1 MASRRE
7 ENKPDVPIFQMM
19 EIFGG
24 AYGILIIILVI
35 MILLQKHVEKE
46 MNDPTKIGG
55 ITQTTLGDKVGFVI
69 SILPDTLRIERTGEV
84 VTLDE
89 LQLLENPFRSFAK
102 NWLRP
107 ESSNLALF
115 FVYPESNNVFL
126 SAERILAD
134 LEIWYFR
141 QLIINK
147 EMVEELKAINQELY
161 SSK

>member
-7 ENKPDVPIFQMM
+7 MDKPDVPIFQMM

-35 MILLQKHVEKE
+35 MILLQRHVQEE

-55 ITQTTLGDKVGFVI
+55 ITQTTLGDKVGLVI
-69 SILPDTLRIERTGEV
+69 SILPDKLRIESTGEV

-89 LQLLENPFRSFAK
+89 LQMPENSFRSFAK
-102 NWLRP
+102 NWLKP
-107 ESSNLALF
+107 ESGNLALF
-115 FVYPESNNVFL
+115 FVYPDSNNVFL
-126 SAERILAD
+126 SAEYIMAD

-147 EMVEELKAINQELY
+147 EMVEELKEINQGLT
-161 SSK
+161 SSR